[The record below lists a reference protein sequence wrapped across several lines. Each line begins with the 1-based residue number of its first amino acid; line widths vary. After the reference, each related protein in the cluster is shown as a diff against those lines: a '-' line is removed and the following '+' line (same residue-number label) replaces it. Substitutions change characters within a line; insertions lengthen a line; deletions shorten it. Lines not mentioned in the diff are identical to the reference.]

1 MSEIGFVDLEADEF
15 LHSALLRGNGRISNT
30 QKRIEHRPHA
40 RDAVQLDAPLGE
52 LNGKGCGVRPFFGA
66 ALDRFVRNKPGIA
79 AAASVTAPRVR
90 PASDIALVLIGHA
103 ECEPV
108 DVDLTVDGE
117 MKNVFVAVVQKSF
130 GTDRLEVPEGSVFD
144 GD

>member
-1 MSEIGFVDLEADEF
+1 DKF
-15 LHSALLRGNGRISNT
+15 LHSALLRGNGRISDT
-30 QKRIEHRPHA
+30 KRRIEHCSHLRES
-40 RDAVQLDAPLGE
+40 VEFDAPLGE
-52 LNGKGCGVRPFFGA
+52 LNGKGCGMRPFFGA
-66 ALDRFVRNKPGIA
+66 ALDRLVRNEPGIA
-79 AAASVTAPRVR
+79 AAASVTAARVR

-103 ECEPV
+103 DCEPV